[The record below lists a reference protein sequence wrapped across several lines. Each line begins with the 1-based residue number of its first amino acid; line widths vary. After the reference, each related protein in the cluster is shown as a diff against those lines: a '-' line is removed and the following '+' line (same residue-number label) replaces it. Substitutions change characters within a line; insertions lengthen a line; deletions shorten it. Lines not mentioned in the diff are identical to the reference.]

1 MACEECASL
10 AAHEFRSADDLINA
24 LRVAAEEANRGVLEP
39 VGAGREHGVA
49 EQEALYSALEAGGM
63 PGAVRYRFRCRLCG
77 DGFTLE
83 ADMRSGAGSWIREP
97 RTRGGGQE

>member
-10 AAHEFRSADDLINA
+10 TPHEFRSADDLINA

-39 VGAGREHGVA
+39 LGTKRAAGVA
-49 EQEALYSALEAGGM
+49 EQEAIYSALEAGAM

-77 DGFTLE
+77 DAFTLE
-83 ADMRSGAGSWIREP
+83 ADMREGTGSWTREERP
-97 RTRGGGQE
+97 RET